1 MSTLSIFV
9 CCQQR
14 HNKHFDVEVEP
25 EVDLEPSS
33 EQDLQS
39 PYRKKQHSFR
49 QTSRSN
55 ISLDLKESRMEFN
68 VGKNA
73 KQLPDKQ
80 SQQQEQSQQNNGLY
94 EQDDFSI
101 RSISQKRTKPKSNNA
116 TSADH
121 WSKFTQPVQYSVK
134 QNNTVLYDLQ
144 RQQQHSGTIK
154 QNTRIHHKSLSNRIL
169 SLKREN
175 KTTQTLSIVVGGFVV
190 CWLPFF
196 VCYLIAPFVPV
207 SKTLSTVLTWL
218 GWLNRWDLS
227 KTFIIV
233 VSILMKCDTNFFSS
247 TAEWTHSSMRFIVL
261 IFVQPF
267 GDSLFDDFLKAQ
279 QKLRT
284 QVMWCQSSDNF
295 LSLSLFASRC
305 CFHSSARFCL
315 LNCNGDGNQLCVCV
329 FFFLVRLLTHRVNY

>member
-1 MSTLSIFV
+1 MFV
-9 CCQQR
+9 FNSKQK

-55 ISLDLKESRMEFN
+55 ISMDLKESRMEFS
-68 VGKNA
+68 VGKSSQ
-73 KQLPDKQ
+73 QLQQERQ
-80 SQQQEQSQQNNGLY
+80 SQQQEQSQQQNNGHY
-94 EQDDFSI
+94 DQDDFSI
-101 RSISQKRTKPKSNNA
+101 RSISQKRTKPKTSNASSTA
-116 TSADH
+116 TVNNH

-134 QNNTVLYDLQ
+134 QNNTVLYELQ
-144 RQQQHSGTIK
+144 RQQPHSGTIK

-207 SKTLSTVLTWL
+207 SKTLSAILTWL
-218 GWLNRWDLS
+218 GWFNSAMNPFIYAFYSVDFRAAFWRL
-227 KTFIIV
+227 TFRR
-233 VSILMKCDTNFFSS
+233 FFESS
-247 TAEWTHSSMRFIVL
+247 TKAPYSSN
-261 IFVQPF
+261 
-267 GDSLFDDFLKAQ
+267 
-279 QKLRT
+279 
-284 QVMWCQSSDNF
+284 VMSIK
-295 LSLSLFASRC
+295 R
-305 CFHSSARFCL
+305 
-315 LNCNGDGNQLCVCV
+315 
-329 FFFLVRLLTHRVNY
+329 